1 MCFYAISHH
10 KAKKVN
16 FVKFCEFPSH
26 RVSASIREYPWVS
39 RVSARIRESPE
50 SLRVSAS
57 IREYPRVFASLR
69 GPSWGQTGAKK
80 WGQQIH
86 ELQKVRL
93 DHYEAKNMRPQ
104 KLWGQEFWGPMLQRP
119 RHRVRPEVIST
130 EICLLVF
137 VLLSTNI
144 VYITLLHNTAIKL
157 RSVCIYCLSGFSS
170 CTLWQTCAF
179 YLGVVFFH
187 NSEWGF

>member
-1 MCFYAISHH
+1 MLSRTI
-10 KAKKVN
+10 KPKKSILWNFVN
-16 FVKFCEFPSH
+16 FPLTEYPRVSVSLPSLCAYPRVS
-26 RVSASIREYPWVS
+26 RVSASIREYS
-39 RVSARIRESPE
+39 G
-50 SLRVSAS
+50 VSAS
-57 IREYPRVFASLR
+57 IRESPRTLLR
-69 GPSWGQTGAKK
+69 PNRG
-80 WGQQIH
+80 
-86 ELQKVRL
+86 QKVGPTNSWIAKSEARSL
-93 DHYEAKNMRPQ
+93 WGHKYEATKIV
-104 KLWGQEFWGPMLQRP
+104 GPRILRP